1 MTTKLMQRYQ
11 NRRGFFRAIGV
22 GASMALTARAF
33 GQYLLPPGQ
42 IRLIFNEN
50 PYGPSPKAL
59 QEVEK
64 ILPLASYY
72 ADSPNDFPIRDKLIN
87 EIAKLHDLEEKQ
99 LLISSGSNEA
109 LQAVTIAYG
118 KIGKI
123 LIPSLTYSDHI
134 SYAERLGVEVVRIPL
149 RADLQV
155 DLRSMAKAVDDSIS
169 MVYLANPNNPTGIA
183 INSSE
188 LREFCKEVG
197 ERVPVVIDE
206 AYNEFTDNPNDFS
219 MVDLVRGGD
228 NVLITRTFSK
238 IFGMAGMRVGYAMGH
253 FDILEQT
260 NLHIMAWLNGV
271 GLTAAYHSYRDA
283 EFIRFSR
290 DKVLIG
296 REKVNRTFKKL
307 NIKPVP
313 SQTNFVFADIGRDGK
328 DFAAELA
335 RFGVLIRG
343 GFEGYSNY
351 VRVSMGRLEDL
362 EFFDELFTRVY
373 LS

>member
-362 EFFDELFTRVY
+362 EVFDEMFTRVY